1 MRAPTKRALAADVS
15 GVAAL
20 EFAIVA
26 PVFIVIMLGIMI
38 YGMYFTV
45 AQSVQQLAAEAARAA
60 IGGLSDGER
69 QTLAVARANAQV
81 NSYPL
86 LMAEHFSVESGA
98 DPSDPDLFEVTIT
111 YDASHLGLTAFSG
124 LLPTPADQIVRTS
137 IIRRGGL

>member
-1 MRAPTKRALAADVS
+1 MRARRKRALSNDES

-26 PVFIVIMLGIMI
+26 PMFIVIMLGILV

-45 AQSVQQLAAEAARAA
+45 AQSVQQLASEAARAA

-69 QTLAVARANAQV
+69 QSLALARAASQV
-81 NSYPL
+81 NTYPL
-86 LMAEHFSVESGA
+86 LMSEHFTVASAA
-98 DPSDPDLFEVTIT
+98 DPADPDLFQVTIT
-111 YDASHLGLTAFSG
+111 YDATHLGLGPFSA
-124 LLPTPADQIVRTS
+124 LLPVPADQIVRTS

>member
-1 MRAPTKRALAADVS
+1 MGVRAKRILHDDDS

-26 PVFIVIMLGIMI
+26 PIFILILLAVLV

-69 QTLAVARANAQV
+69 QSLAVARANAQV
-81 NSYPL
+81 GTYPL
-86 LMAEHFSVESGA
+86 LMSEHFQIESGA
-98 DPSDPDLFEVTIT
+98 DGSDPDLFRVTIT
-111 YDASHLGLTAFSG
+111 YDATHLGLAPFSS
-124 LLPTPADQIVRTS
+124 LLPLPADQIVRTS
-137 IIRRGGL
+137 IIRRGGI

>member
-1 MRAPTKRALAADVS
+1 MRERMRRAWADNS

-26 PVFIVIMLGIMI
+26 PIFIVIVLGIMV

-81 NSYPL
+81 GTYPL
-86 LMAEHFSVESGA
+86 LMSEHFVVETGA

-111 YDASHLGLTAFSG
+111 YDASHLGLTAFSS